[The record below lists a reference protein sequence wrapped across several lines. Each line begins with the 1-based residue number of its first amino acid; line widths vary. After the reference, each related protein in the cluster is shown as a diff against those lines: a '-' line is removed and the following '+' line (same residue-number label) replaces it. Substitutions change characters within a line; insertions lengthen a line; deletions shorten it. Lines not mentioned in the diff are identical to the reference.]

1 MKAEDYGVKILEEK
15 FAQNKKQLLWYFLLS
30 FSLIFLISFLIL
42 FFIEKEVS
50 ETKIEALKSQ
60 EQRVVKLENDFLGRE
75 FSMVL
80 SDLHYLHHAYENKL
94 NKKQQLC

>member
-1 MKAEDYGVKILEEK
+1 MEEK

-60 EQRVVKLENDFLGRE
+60 EQRVVKLENDFYIVDDSEIKEKKNKKNGGKRGRE
-75 FSMVL
+75 I
-80 SDLHYLHHAYENKL
+80 E
-94 NKKQQLC
+94 KKHCLE